1 MASTRP
7 IRLLDAE
14 PDLGRYLTP
23 EDHHVL
29 EGLPVPTVLVAR
41 GELELGR
48 LLKKH
53 HAYGAVVLDGMLVR
67 RLRVGEQTGLRLL
80 GPGDLLGAPGAPASS
95 LLVASSWQAAAPTRL
110 ALLEREVLLAV
121 RRTPRL
127 AAGMHAR
134 VAEQV
139 DRVAVQLAICQLA
152 RVEHRLLSLL
162 WLLAES
168 WGQVTPSGTALR
180 LHLTHETLGGLVGA
194 RRPTVTLA
202 LGELVARGSLAKQD
216 RGWLLLDAP
225 PAGSANGGREH
236 LPELLPG
243 AEAYGGQEHGPA
255 PAAGGAPSSAVLR
268 AGVAQEIAATVAR
281 LREQHDA
288 SVDRLRTGRDQI
300 AETRQRSRLL
310 RERIARER
318 ELRRAAAPSGR

>member
-1 MASTRP
+1 MASTGP

-23 EDHHVL
+23 EDRSVL
-29 EGLPVPTVLVAR
+29 EGLPVPTVLVPR

-48 LLKKH
+48 LLKEH

-95 LLVASSWQAAAPTRL
+95 LLVSSSWQAAAPTRL
-110 ALLEREVLLAV
+110 AVLEREVLLAV

-243 AEAYGGQEHGPA
+243 AEAYSGHEHGPLA
-255 PAAGGAPSSAVLR
+255 NGSAPSPALLR

-300 AETRQRSRLL
+300 AQTRERSRLL

-318 ELRRAAAPSGR
+318 ELRLAAAPSGR